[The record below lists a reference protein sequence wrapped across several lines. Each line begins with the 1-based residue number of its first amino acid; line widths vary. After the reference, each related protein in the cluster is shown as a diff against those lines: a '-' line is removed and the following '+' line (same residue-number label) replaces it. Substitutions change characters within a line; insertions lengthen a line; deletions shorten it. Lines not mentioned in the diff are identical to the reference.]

1 VLVNA
6 LLKPKVLT
14 ESSLS
19 GEDCLSGASSADT
32 KEVEGKTLRPET
44 TAFTSTPKPS
54 ASMLEYK
61 HMYFE
66 SRIHA
71 GQQLAQQLFQTYR
84 YENCAVVALSDG
96 GVIVGEQIA
105 AQLHCILTM
114 LLVEDIE
121 VPGESLSFGG
131 VSQSGNFTY
140 NSEFSSGEI
149 DEYTS
154 EFYGYL
160 EDQKRQ
166 AFQRINRLLGDGGMI
181 DRDLLRDRTI
191 ILVNDGFSDS
201 TVLDVAM
208 EFLKPIRIQ
217 RLVIAAPVAS
227 EQAVDRLHVM
237 ADELHILD
245 VKVNYFDTNHYYNNN
260 EIPSHEETVD
270 RINKIIL
277 NWR

>member
-1 VLVNA
+1 
-6 LLKPKVLT
+6 
-14 ESSLS
+14 
-19 GEDCLSGASSADT
+19 
-32 KEVEGKTLRPET
+32 
-44 TAFTSTPKPS
+44 
-54 ASMLEYK
+54 
-61 HMYFE
+61 MYFE

-71 GQQLAQQLFQTYR
+71 GQQLAARLFEKYR

-96 GVIVGEQIA
+96 GVMVGEQIA
-105 AQLHCILTM
+105 AQLHCVLTM

-121 VPGESLSFGG
+121 VPGESVSFGG
-131 VSQSGNFTY
+131 VSQTGNFTY

-154 EFYGYL
+154 EFHGYL
-160 EDQKRQ
+160 DDQKRQ
-166 AFQRINRLLGDGGMI
+166 AFQRINRLLGEGGLI
-181 DRDLLRDRTI
+181 DYDLLRDHTI

-201 TVLDVAM
+201 TVLDVAL
-208 EFLKPIRIQ
+208 EFLKRVRIN

-227 EQAVDRLHVM
+227 EGAIDRLHVM

-245 VKVNYFDTNHYYNNN
+245 VKVNYFDTDHYYMVN

-270 RINKIIL
+270 KINKIIL